1 MLWNPTEAH
10 RWFDQKRYDWGFRF
24 MIPFIKIHDNNEG
37 YLLNDELIVVAEID
51 VLQVVGTLEKSE
63 ETNPL
68 SNVKVSEFYLLH

>member
-1 MLWNPTEAH
+1 
-10 RWFDQKRYDWGFRF
+10 